1 MANQKTKT
9 VYCCAECGYESAN
22 WAGKC
27 PSCGAWN
34 SMKEFRM
41 QSGAGMHKG
50 GSATESIGKPKRLS
64 ELDTSKEI
72 RFSTGISELD
82 RVLGGGAVCG
92 SLILVG
98 GAPGI
103 GKSTLLLQLC
113 GKISEDRVILYIT
126 GEESERQIKLRAERL
141 GIEHDLLYVYTGT
154 DMDGIRKT
162 LDLVQPEIM
171 IVDSIQTISDSGV
184 GSMPGSPN
192 QVRECTMQIL
202 RLTKDRGMTVFLI
215 GHITKEGSLAGP
227 KILEHMV
234 DCVLYFEG
242 ERETSFRILR
252 AVKNRFGST
261 NEIGVFEMHA
271 DGLIC
276 VENPSA
282 LLLSG
287 RPEHSSGTCV
297 TCVMEGSRPI
307 LAEIQALVSP
317 GGHIASRRSNGIDF
331 NRASMLIAVLE
342 KRGGIPV
349 TACDPYVNVVG
360 GLTVDGPAA
369 DLATGLALAS
379 SYLDRPL
386 GSELGAIG
394 EVGLSGELRQVSY
407 LNQRLS
413 EIHRLGFR
421 QCVVPA
427 NMKEIPAELPGLEL
441 IPVKNIRQAIQMTL
455 SKQSTD

>member
-1 MANQKTKT
+1 
-9 VYCCAECGYESAN
+9 
-22 WAGKC
+22 
-27 PSCGAWN
+27 
-34 SMKEFRM
+34 
-41 QSGAGMHKG
+41 
-50 GSATESIGKPKRLS
+50 
-64 ELDTSKEI
+64 
-72 RFSTGISELD
+72 
-82 RVLGGGAVCG
+82 
-92 SLILVG
+92 
-98 GAPGI
+98 
-103 GKSTLLLQLC
+103 
-113 GKISEDRVILYIT
+113 
-126 GEESERQIKLRAERL
+126 
-141 GIEHDLLYVYTGT
+141 
-154 DMDGIRKT
+154 
-162 LDLVQPEIM
+162 
-171 IVDSIQTISDSGV
+171 
-184 GSMPGSPN
+184 
-192 QVRECTMQIL
+192 
-202 RLTKDRGMTVFLI
+202 MTVFLI

-317 GGHIASRRSNGIDF
+317 GGHNASRRSNGIDF

-349 TACDPYVNVVG
+349 TACDTYVNVVG
-360 GLTVDGPAA
+360 GLTVDEPAA
-369 DLATGLALAS
+369 DMATVLALAS

-427 NMKEIPAELPGLEL
+427 NMKEIPADLPGLEL